1 MITVACVVEG
11 DGEVRALP
19 ALVRRVAETHGIHD
33 VVVPAPFRLPRAKIT
48 NPAELSRVVELQPRR
63 AGDSG
68 GVLVLFDADDDCA
81 VDLTKSIRAS
91 YAGGRQFGLVVAVRE
106 YESVLLAAQGI
117 PAADAEAKRDAKGEL
132 RRLLGQ
138 YRETVHQ
145 ARLSAA
151 LDIVSARECR
161 WFRKFEKE
169 VLAILR
175 G

>member
-1 MITVACVVEG
+1 VITVACVVEG

-19 ALVRRVAETHGIHD
+19 ALVRRVAQAHGIHD
-33 VVVPAPFRLPRAKIT
+33 VMVPLPFRLPRAKFT
-48 NPAELSRVVELQPRR
+48 NPAELGRAVELQARR
-63 AGDSG
+63 AGESG
-68 GVLVLFDADDDCA
+68 GVLVLLDADDDCA
-81 VDLTKSIRAS
+81 VDLMKSITAS
-91 YAGGRQFGLVVAVRE
+91 YTGGRRFGLVVAVRE
-106 YESVLLAAQGI
+106 YESILLAAHGV

-151 LDIVSARECR
+151 LDLASARECR

-169 VLAILR
+169 LLAILR